1 MFNAMTPIILKKG
14 ESHYF
19 DNYFEFG
26 FYFFVSGDV
35 QIKMIPRQSLN
46 KEVEGAEGSISAS
59 QV

>member
-1 MFNAMTPIILKKG
+1 MTPIILKKG